1 MCLLLT
7 GGRRN
12 TFIHF
17 TTVSDDV
24 LLCVR
29 VLVLTT
35 FVGIARRRRT
45 NMDQINQ
52 AI

>member
-1 MCLLLT
+1 MCLLLR
-7 GGRRN
+7 GRRN

-29 VLVLTT
+29 VLVLTA
-35 FVGIARRRRT
+35 FVGIARREEERT
-45 NMDQINQ
+45 WIK
-52 AI
+52 